1 MIAPQGATEPPEGSQ
16 YALIGDPSAHPGAFI
31 DFRISVQGKGSA
43 EEAKKLAAAALARR
57 TSVLSKRT
65 SSLLPIQEASA
76 AQEDPSATMS
86 LNLRIS
92 ELETTV

>member
-1 MIAPQGATEPPEGSQ
+1 M
-16 YALIGDPSAHPGAFI
+16 HPGAFI

-57 TSVLSKRT
+57 SSVLSKRT
-65 SSLLPIQEASA
+65 SSLVPIQEESA
-76 AQEDPSATMS
+76 ADENPAAMMS

-92 ELETTV
+92 ELESNVQRLERDKS